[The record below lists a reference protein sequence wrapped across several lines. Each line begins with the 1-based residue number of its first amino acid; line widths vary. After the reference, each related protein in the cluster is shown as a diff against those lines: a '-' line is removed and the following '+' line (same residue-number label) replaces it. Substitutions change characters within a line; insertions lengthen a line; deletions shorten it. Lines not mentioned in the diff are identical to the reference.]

1 MKILTK
7 PLSTTTFI
15 FHLLLLLTLLIPVAI
30 AAQVR
35 GIDVSKY
42 QGTIN
47 WTKVAKTKRVS
58 YVYVK
63 ATEGTTIQDA
73 YYKSNVKNA
82 RAAGLPVG
90 SYHLY
95 SSKTTAYQQ
104 FANFK
109 SVVKKGDQDLIPVLD
124 IEERNNKNLNMEC
137 VDKLLELLEKEYGA
151 KPIIYTSERVYLDRF
166 NCKKY
171 QSYQFFIANYRRYP
185 KAQLTIW
192 QYTQTGKI
200 SGISGY
206 VDFSELAKDKTV
218 NDLRLKKKK
227 QPKRSKVT
235 EKENTNAKN
244 DSGNNITDNDK
255 NKAEAIAAKRI
266 DEDKDF
272 DW

>member
-1 MKILTK
+1 MKIKTLPHNSKT
-7 PLSTTTFI
+7 I
-15 FHLLLLLTLLIPVAI
+15 IAYLLLLMAWLVPLTLS
-30 AAQVR
+30 AQVR

-73 YYKSNVKNA
+73 YYKNNVRNA

-109 SVVKKGDQDLIPVLD
+109 SVVKKSDQDLIPVLD
-124 IEERNNKNLNMEC
+124 IEERNNKNLNMKS
-137 VDKLLELLEKEYGA
+137 VDKLLELMEKEYGA

-166 NCKKY
+166 SGKKY
-171 QSYQFFIANYRRYP
+171 KDYQFFIANYRRYP
-185 KAQLTIW
+185 KARIIIW

-200 SGISGY
+200 SGINGY
-206 VDFSELAKDKTV
+206 VDFSELVKGKTV
-218 NDLRLKKKK
+218 DDLRLKKKK
-227 QPKRSKVT
+227 TSKNTKKADKEISKDSENRTEAEGGKDKVAAVT
-235 EKENTNAKN
+235 
-244 DSGNNITDNDK
+244 
-255 NKAEAIAAKRI
+255 RRM
-266 DEDKDF
+266 DEEKDF